1 MSVSPGRVPR
11 MSVNVHLTLRVDN
24 LESLTEAELVKTA
37 LAEVLRAHGLDGQV
51 NLRKFRE
58 PISVKVTTGKWPV
71 SVRGFGTWSDAFEK
85 DAKAA
90 VAGAAPAAA
99 MDLEWGHPDDD

>member
-1 MSVSPGRVPR
+1 
-11 MSVNVHLTLRVDN
+11 MSVNVHLTLRVGN
-24 LESLTEAELVKTA
+24 LESLAEAEAVKTA

-58 PISVKVTTGKWPV
+58 PVSVKVTTGRWPV
-71 SVRGFGTWSDAFEK
+71 SVRGFGTWSDVFEK

-90 VAGAAPAAA
+90 VTGAAPAAA
-99 MDLEWGHPDDD
+99 TDLEWGHPDDD